1 MKRCLPYSVM
11 ADTRFAMTARRTLRV
26 SCVMTFPPEFAS
38 ARKLRNC
45 RRAHFCGAV
54 GQTFDLMQF
63 ARSAT
68 GFCGIAPHL
77 RDLSRRRFARH
88 AIPAYKKSADKAH
101 FGKSKK
107 SALTGYEKDVLTF
120 FLRHSRTRHK
130 PIEPTMTHAGHIKIS
145 SASGFAVSG
154 KTPVM
159 IVMMSE
165 VAMLACSPVPRATT
179 ASADAAKTA
188 ITKQNQPVNLP
199 KNMTPRRDKKRSLRK
214 A

>member
-1 MKRCLPYSVM
+1 MP
-11 ADTRFAMTARRTLRV
+11 
-26 SCVMTFPPEFAS
+26 
-38 ARKLRNC
+38 
-45 RRAHFCGAV
+45 
-54 GQTFDLMQF
+54 F
-63 ARSAT
+63 ARSTAE
-68 GFCGIAPHL
+68 FYGIA
-77 RDLSRRRFARH
+77 RICAIFQGGGQFRH
-88 AIPAYKKSADKAH
+88 AVPTYKKSTDATR
-101 FGKSKK
+101 FGESKK
-107 SALTGYEKDVLTF
+107 GALTDYEKDVLTF

-199 KNMTPRRDKKRSLRK
+199 KNMTPRREKKRSLRK
-214 A
+214 V